1 MPALTWIGPITTGRS
16 HVTYFGSTGAEREV
30 VVITPIRN
38 PANSVPAWEINFT
51 DGSHRTPANPIHL
64 SREAAMAQAEIELDQ
79 PISTLGRQSRLCDA
93 FFVTKVRFPGFQ
105 KMPDGELY
113 DACQTIASSYDGVT
127 ADDIYRQ
134 FNRLQN
140 AA

>member
-30 VVITPIRN
+30 VVVTPIRN
-38 PANSVPAWEINFT
+38 PANSVPAWEITFT
-51 DGSHRTPANPIHL
+51 DGSHRTPAMPIHL
-64 SREAAMAQAEIELDQ
+64 SREAAMARAEIELDQ
-79 PISTLGRQSRLCDA
+79 PITALGRQSRRHA
-93 FFVTKVRFPGFQ
+93 FFVTKVRFPGFE
-105 KMPDGELY
+105 KMLDCELY
-113 DACQTIASSYDGVT
+113 EACQTIASSYDGVT
-127 ADDIYRQ
+127 ADDIYWQ